1 VSQQAERAIHR
12 ILAGPGSGKTRRLIQ
27 ELNTQL
33 TNGLPATAIL
43 GITFTRRAADELKQ
57 RLQTRGSATALPW
70 LGTIHALAR
79 RILADCRQ
87 LPDELNLDRL
97 IPDATAALT
106 AGTIPSWIP
115 TLRFI
120 GVDEAQDLD
129 GTQVNF
135 LDAMLTISPQAE
147 LFLVGDPDQ
156 AIYGFRRAS
165 SAFLLHPEDYFPGRV
180 RTMVLS
186 DNHRSAQQIVKLAQ
200 SILASTADADSPS
213 QSLKAMRPEAHPA
226 VRELVGQSPEDES
239 RLIFQEIRTLMAVQ
253 VPAEQQAILCR
264 TRAQFA
270 ALKAEAARWDIPLH
284 MPPTDDRLGPP
295 SATPPVQQGVA
306 LLTIHQ
312 SKGCEWTVVYLA
324 GCQTGLMPFSAAKTP
339 HEQREERRLL
349 YVAVT
354 RAKQLLWISR
364 HGTRTAYLPIAAPAA
379 SVIASVQ
386 PPRRSFRGWLQF
398 CLTGRSTAKTA

>member
-1 VSQQAERAIHR
+1 MSQPAERAIHR
-12 ILAGPGSGKTRRLIQ
+12 VLAGPGSGKTRRLIQ
-27 ELNTQL
+27 ELHTQL
-33 TNGLPATAIL
+33 TTGLPATAIL

-57 RLQTRGSATALPW
+57 RLQIRGSTTALPW

-87 LPDELNLDRL
+87 LPDEINLDRL
-97 IPDATAALT
+97 ISDATAALT
-106 AGTIPSWIP
+106 AGTIPAWVS

-129 GTQVNF
+129 GTQVDF
-135 LDAMLTISPQAE
+135 LNAMLTISPQAE

-165 SAFLLHPEDYFPGRV
+165 SAFLLHPEEYFPGRV

-186 DNHRSAQQIVKLAQ
+186 DNYRSAQQIVKLAQ
-200 SILASTADADSPS
+200 SILAGTADADSPS
-213 QSLKAMRPEAHPA
+213 QSLNAMRPEAHPA
-226 VRELVGQSPEDES
+226 VRELVGQSPEDEA
-239 RLIFQEIRTLMAVQ
+239 RLIFQEIRTLIAVN
-253 VPAEQQAILCR
+253 VPAEQQAILVR
-264 TRAQFA
+264 TRAQFV
-270 ALKAEAARWDIPLH
+270 ALKAEAARWTIPLH
-284 MPPTDDRLGPP
+284 MPVADDRLGSP
-295 SATPPVQQGVA
+295 SATPPVQQGIA

-324 GCQTGLMPFSAAKTP
+324 GCQTGLMPFSAAKTA

-364 HGTRTAYLPIAAPAA
+364 HGARTAYLPIAAPAA
-379 SVIASVQ
+379 SVIASVR
-386 PPRRSFRGWLQF
+386 PPRHSLWGWLRS
-398 CLTGRSTAKTA
+398 CLTSRSPSKNA

>member
-1 VSQQAERAIHR
+1 MNQHAERAIHR
-12 ILAGPGSGKTRRLIQ
+12 VLAGPGSGKTRRLIQ
-27 ELNTQL
+27 ELNGQL
-33 TNGLPATAIL
+33 TNGLPSSSVL
-43 GITFTRRAADELKQ
+43 GITFTRRAADELKH
-57 RLQTRGSATALPW
+57 RLQTHGPKTALPW

-79 RILADCRQ
+79 RILADCQQ
-87 LPDELNLDRL
+87 LPETLNLDRL
-97 IPDATAALT
+97 IPDATACLT
-106 AGTIPSWIP
+106 AGRIPAWVSQ
-115 TLRFI
+115 LRFI

-135 LDAMLTISPQAE
+135 LNAILAISPTAE

-165 SAFLLHPEDYFPGRV
+165 SAFLLHPEKYFPGRV
-180 RTMVLS
+180 RTIILS

-200 SILASTADADSPS
+200 SILAGSADADSPCL
-213 QSLKAMRPEAHPA
+213 SLKAIRPEAHPA
-226 VRELVGQSPEDES
+226 VRELVGQTPDDEAQ
-239 RLIFQEIRTLMAVQ
+239 LIFQEIRTLIAVN
-253 VPAEQQAILCR
+253 VPAEQQAILVR

-270 ALKAEAARWDIPLH
+270 AFKAEAARWNIPLY

-295 SATPPVQQGVA
+295 SATPPEQRGVA

-324 GCQTGLMPFSAAKTP
+324 GCQAGLMPFSMAKTP

-364 HGTRTAYLPIAAPAA
+364 YGARTAYLPIAAPTM
-379 SVIASVQ
+379 SVIATVR
-386 PPRRSFRGWLQF
+386 PVRRSLWSRIRSCFTRRS
-398 CLTGRSTAKTA
+398 RSTHS

>member
-1 VSQQAERAIHR
+1 MSHQAERAIHR
-12 ILAGPGSGKTRRLIQ
+12 VLAGPGSGKTRRLIQ

-33 TNGLPATAIL
+33 TNGLPSASIL

-57 RLQTRGSATALPW
+57 RLQPRGPKTTLPW

-79 RILADCRQ
+79 RILAECRQ
-87 LPDELNLDRL
+87 LPEDLNLDRL
-97 IPDATAALT
+97 IPDATACLT
-106 AGTIPSWIP
+106 AGTTPAWVSQ
-115 TLRFI
+115 LRFI

-135 LDAMLTISPQAE
+135 LNAMLAISPQAE

-165 SAFLLHPEDYFPGRV
+165 PAFLLHPEDYFPGRV
-180 RTMVLS
+180 RTIVMS
-186 DNHRSAQQIVKLAQ
+186 DNHRSAQEIVKLAQ
-200 SILASTADADSPS
+200 SILAGTADADSPS
-213 QSLKAMRPEAHPA
+213 QSLKAIRPEAHRA
-226 VRELVGQSPEDES
+226 VRELVSQNPDDEA
-239 RLIFQEIRTLMAVQ
+239 RLIFQEIRTLMAIH
-253 VPAEQQAILCR
+253 VPAEQQAILVR
-264 TRAQFA
+264 TRAQFV
-270 ALKAEAARWDIPLH
+270 ALQAEAARWNIPLH

-295 SATPPVQQGVA
+295 SATPPAQRGVA

-324 GCQTGLMPFSAAKTP
+324 GCQTGLMPFSMAKTP

-364 HGTRTAYLPIAAPAA
+364 YGTRTAYLPIVAPSA
-379 SVIASVQ
+379 SVIATVR
-386 PPRRSFRGWLQF
+386 PPRPSFWGWLQF
-398 CLTGRSTAKTA
+398 CFTGRSTSNTA